1 MVVTSGGEFHS
12 IPKDIVTSVI
22 NAPRVCGVKSPI
34 KRLPKSSPTKKKNE
48 RNYPPLT
55 TNSIQFTTY
64 KGKSY
69 SIGSLKE
76 INLVKRVVVVGGWV
90 GWSVGR
96 LVGDIYRIRH
106 LTEIRDIIFKTPKRQ
121 KKKKINT
128 SNNLLYNE
136 NF

>member
-1 MVVTSGGEFHS
+1 MVVSF

-76 INLVKRVVVVGGWV
+76 INMVKSEAAAAVVVVVGGWV
-90 GWSVGR
+90 GLSVIYIES
-96 LVGDIYRIRH
+96 DI
-106 LTEIRDIIFKTPKRQ
+106 
-121 KKKKINT
+121 
-128 SNNLLYNE
+128 
-136 NF
+136 

>member
-1 MVVTSGGEFHS
+1 MVVSF
-12 IPKDIVTSVI
+12 IPFPKTLTLTSVI

-121 KKKKINT
+121 KKKKLIPVIIYSTMKT
-128 SNNLLYNE
+128 SNNT
-136 NF
+136 

>member
-121 KKKKINT
+121 KKKN
-128 SNNLLYNE
+128 
-136 NF
+136 

>member
-76 INLVKRVVVVGGWV
+76 INMVKREAAAVVVVVVGGWV
-90 GWSVGR
+90 GWSV
-96 LVGDIYRIRH
+96 IYI
-106 LTEIRDIIFKTPKRQ
+106 E
-121 KKKKINT
+121 
-128 SNNLLYNE
+128 
-136 NF
+136 

>member
-1 MVVTSGGEFHS
+1 MVVSF

-55 TNSIQFTTY
+55 NSIQFTTY

-76 INLVKRVVVVGGWV
+76 INMVKSEAAAAVVVVVGGWV
-90 GWSVGR
+90 GLSVIYIES
-96 LVGDIYRIRH
+96 DI
-106 LTEIRDIIFKTPKRQ
+106 
-121 KKKKINT
+121 
-128 SNNLLYNE
+128 
-136 NF
+136 